1 MSPQLSLDFKTQGV
15 RIHFGFLLH
24 DPDFQS
30 IAQDSRLALAQK
42 TEWEQKAEDVYFGT
56 GQRILATDAGEY
68 SLLQVRSIELDT
80 GDEPGD
86 AANES

>member
-1 MSPQLSLDFKTQGV
+1 MS
-15 RIHFGFLLH
+15 RHE
-24 DPDFQS
+24 
-30 IAQDSRLALAQK
+30 ALVV
-42 TEWEQKAEDVYFGT
+42 AE
-56 GQRILATDAGEY
+56 IETDAGEY